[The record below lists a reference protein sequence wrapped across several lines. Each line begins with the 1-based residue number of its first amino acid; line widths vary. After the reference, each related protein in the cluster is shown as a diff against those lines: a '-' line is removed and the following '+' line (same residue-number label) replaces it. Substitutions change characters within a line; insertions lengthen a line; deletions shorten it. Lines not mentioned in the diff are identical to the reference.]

1 MFTGDTFKVIN
12 NIYNK
17 YYNFKKIQVSQGLH
31 CTTEGFNIVLVFSNH
46 HHYQNKCQYCCRQKI
61 IRFAIISEIILL
73 L

>member
-31 CTTEGFNIVLVFSNH
+31 CTTEGFNIVLPRIQQSPSL
-46 HHYQNKCQYCCRQKI
+46 
-61 IRFAIISEIILL
+61 SEQVSVLL
-73 L
+73 PAKNN